1 MVGCV
6 GVAPQRN
13 QAIGTGRSGA
23 HGGNMDYNR
32 IREGTTVYLPVFMP
46 GAMLYVGDGHA
57 AQGDGELTGSAM
69 EVPLEL
75 EFTVDLIEGT
85 WLDAPRAEDSNDRM
99 AIGIAGSLDE
109 ATRLATT
116 DLARWIEKDYGLT
129 PDETA
134 MVLGFGVQYDVVDL
148 VGADVS
154 VAARLSKRVLN
165 MIRSGNR

>member
-1 MVGCV
+1 
-6 GVAPQRN
+6 
-13 QAIGTGRSGA
+13 
-23 HGGNMDYNR
+23 
-32 IREGTTVYLPVFMP
+32 
-46 GAMLYVGDGHA
+46 
-57 AQGDGELTGSAM
+57 
-69 EVPLEL
+69 
-75 EFTVDLIEGT
+75 
-85 WLDAPRAEDSNDRM
+85 M